1 MRDKSQRLLS
11 THKETIVEKH
21 AYLLMIHE
29 NNNQLYRLLQLLDDD
44 KNDIYIHIDI
54 KCKNISPLEI
64 QNKVVHSQ
72 VYFCKRVNV
81 TWSGY
86 SLVKAELNL
95 LRAAVTKKYS
105 YYHLLSASDFPIK
118 SQKEIHDWFL
128 QNAGKEFVHFGT
140 KEYQQGIVSK
150 YNVYHFFQ
158 EKMGRGRNNRF
169 YNKLETY
176 SLAAQRRLHVN
187 RSKNREACL
196 YGGANW
202 FSITD
207 DLANFVLEHIKDYK
221 NELRFTQNCDEIF
234 LQTIVM
240 NSEFKN
246 RLYISGCN
254 DDYHQIM
261 RYIDW
266 ARGENGGP
274 HTFTI
279 EDYNEL
285 IHSEYLFARKFNEK
299 IDNNVIDKICEY
311 VKER

>member
-1 MRDKSQRLLS
+1 
-11 THKETIVEKH
+11 
-21 AYLLMIHE
+21 MIKG
-29 NNNQLYRLLQLLDDD
+29 N
-44 KNDIYIHIDI
+44 IIHS
-54 KCKNISPLEI
+54 KLF
-64 QNKVVHSQ
+64 
-72 VYFCKRVNV
+72 FCKRVNV
-81 TWSGY
+81 VWSGY
-86 SLVKAELNL
+86 NLVKAELNL
-95 LRAAVTKKYS
+95 LRAAVPKEYA

-118 SQKEIHDWFL
+118 SQREIYNWFI
-128 QNAGKEFVHFGT
+128 QNEGKEFVHFGT
-140 KEYQQGIVSK
+140 DDYQRDIASR

-158 EKMGRGRNNRF
+158 EKLGRGRNNKL

-187 RSKNREACL
+187 RSKNREVCL

-207 DLANFVLEHIKDYK
+207 DLAHFVLEHIKDYK
-221 NELRFTQNCDEIF
+221 REFRFTQNCDEIF

-240 NSEFKN
+240 NSDFKN

-261 RYIDW
+261 RHIDW
-266 ARGENGGP
+266 TRGENGGP

-299 IDNNVIDKICEY
+299 IDNTIIDKICEY